1 MRILLIEDDRTA
13 ARGIEMMLNT
23 AGFKVETTDLGE
35 DGADLAK
42 SYEYDAVVLDLGL
55 EDMSGMEVL
64 RSLRRAKVKTP
75 VLILS
80 GAADVTGKVAALA
93 AGADDYMI
101 KPCHKDE
108 LVARLRAVIRRSAG
122 HADSTITIGDVSL
135 NLDAKIVHVNGERVH
150 LTGKEYQTL
159 ELLALRRGKTL
170 CKDVFLTNLYGGMDE
185 PGAKIIDVFICKLRQ
200 KLAKASGG
208 KQHIETVWGG
218 GYVMRDPDET
228 SVKAAA

>member
-1 MRILLIEDDRTA
+1 MRVLLIEDDRTT
-13 ARGIEMMLNT
+13 ARSVEMMLT
-23 AGFKVETTDLGE
+23 AAGFKVEITDLGE
-35 DGADLAK
+35 DGADLAR
-42 SYEYDAVVLDLGL
+42 SYEYDAVLLDLGL

-64 RSLRRAKVKTP
+64 RTLRRAKVKTP
-75 VLILS
+75 ILILS
-80 GAADVTGKVAALA
+80 GAADVGGKVAALA
-93 AGADDYMI
+93 AGADDYMV

-122 HADSTITIGDVSL
+122 HAASTIIVGDISL

-200 KLAKASGG
+200 KLTKASGG

-218 GYVMRDPDET
+218 GYVMRDPDE
-228 SVKAAA
+228 SPVKAAA

>member
-1 MRILLIEDDRTA
+1 MRILLIEDDRNTA
-13 ARGIEMMLNT
+13 RSLDMMLTT
-23 AGFKVETTDLGE
+23 AGFKVEATDLGE
-35 DGADLAK
+35 DGDDLAK
-42 SYEYDAVVLDLGL
+42 SYDYDAILLDLGL
-55 EDMSGMEVL
+55 EDMSGMDVL

-80 GAADVTGKVAALA
+80 GAADVGGKVAALA
-93 AGADDYMI
+93 AGADDYLV

-122 HADSTITIGDVSL
+122 HADSTITVGDVSL
-135 NLDAKIVHVNGERVH
+135 NLDAKIVHVAGVRVH

-200 KLAKASGG
+200 KLSRASGG

-218 GYVMRDPDET
+218 GYVMRDPDEAPI
-228 SVKAAA
+228 KAAA

>member
-1 MRILLIEDDRTA
+1 MD
-13 ARGIEMMLNT
+13 
-23 AGFKVETTDLGE
+23 
-35 DGADLAK
+35 
-42 SYEYDAVVLDLGL
+42 
-55 EDMSGMEVL
+55 VL

-80 GAADVTGKVAALA
+80 GAADVGGKVAALA
-93 AGADDYMI
+93 AGADDYLV

-122 HADSTITIGDVSL
+122 HADSTITVGDVSL
-135 NLDAKIVHVNGERVH
+135 NLDAKIVHVKGVRVH

-200 KLAKASGG
+200 KLTRASGG

-218 GYVMRDPDET
+218 GYVMRDPDEAV
-228 SVKAAA
+228 VKAAA